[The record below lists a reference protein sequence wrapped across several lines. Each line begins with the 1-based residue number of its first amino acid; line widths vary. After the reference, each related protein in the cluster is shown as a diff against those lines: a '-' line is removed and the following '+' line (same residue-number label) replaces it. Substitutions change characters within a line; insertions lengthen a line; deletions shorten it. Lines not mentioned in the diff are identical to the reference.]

1 MHKSQ
6 TFINLKSKHTIQA
19 LTHQYSCSCHWDKK
33 GKDES
38 LPVPIELIV
47 FEKCH
52 GVKHFADMRA
62 LNDALMLLTEGEEE
76 EEGEGRGREMGG
88 EREGGRLNVL
98 SEQTLNHCLLTSQ
111 KFKKEL
117 IFMFSCVCLLAHS

>member
-6 TFINLKSKHTIQA
+6 TFINLKSKHPIQA
-19 LTHQYSCSCHWDKK
+19 LTHQYFFLIVIGTKK

-47 FEKCH
+47 FDKCH
-52 GVKHFADMRA
+52 GVKQFADTRA

-76 EEGEGRGREMGG
+76 EEG
-88 EREGGRLNVL
+88 
-98 SEQTLNHCLLTSQ
+98 
-111 KFKKEL
+111 
-117 IFMFSCVCLLAHS
+117 VCIE